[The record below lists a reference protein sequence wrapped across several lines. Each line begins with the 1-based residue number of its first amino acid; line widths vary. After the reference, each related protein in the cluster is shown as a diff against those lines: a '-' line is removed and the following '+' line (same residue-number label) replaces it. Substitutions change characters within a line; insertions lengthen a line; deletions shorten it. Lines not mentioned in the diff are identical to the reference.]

1 MIVLYCVFKQHNTLN
16 SMTFIKL
23 SNTIINSSKITS
35 VRMFS
40 NKYYINVLHTSV
52 NGIYFGFFGNI
63 CSSENRFEVCK
74 EKNKDDYTIMT
85 NWINKNTTTF

>member
-35 VRMFS
+35 VRMFN

-52 NGIYFGFFGNI
+52 NCIYFGFF
-63 CSSENRFEVCK
+63 
-74 EKNKDDYTIMT
+74 
-85 NWINKNTTTF
+85 